1 MQTTTKS
8 ALNAKPRIL
17 IVDDEA
23 DIRQVVTLV
32 LQDAGYVVN
41 SADSTESA
49 RILLKKE
56 HYDAVVTDV
65 KMPGEDGISLL
76 TMIHQEYP
84 ETPVVLMT
92 AYAQLQMAID
102 AIKNGAFDFIQKP
115 FDMDLLR
122 SVVDKA
128 VCHSKQQRME
138 KSRSAGL
145 EEALAARTTELE
157 NAKVELD
164 FAHSKILK
172 AVTCSS
178 QRKDTSPNDSSTTE
192 TIFKIFSRVV

>member
-1 MQTTTKS
+1 MQTINKS

-32 LQDAGYVVN
+32 LQEAGYVVN
-41 SADSTESA
+41 TAESTESA

-76 TMIHQEYP
+76 SMIHQEYP
-84 ETPVVLMT
+84 EIPVVLMT

-115 FDMDLLR
+115 FDLELLKK
-122 SVVDKA
+122 VIDKA
-128 VCHSKQQRME
+128 VSYSKHQRME
-138 KSRSAGL
+138 KIRRSGL
-145 EEALAARTTELE
+145 EESLAARTTELE

-178 QRKDTSPNDSSTTE
+178 HLKDTSPNESSTSE

>member
-1 MQTTTKS
+1 MQTTKKS

-32 LQDAGYVVN
+32 LQEAGYAVN
-41 SADSTESA
+41 TAESTESA
-49 RILLKKE
+49 RILLKNE

-76 TMIHQEYP
+76 SLVHQEYP

-102 AIKNGAFDFIQKP
+102 AIKKGAFDFIQKP
-115 FDMDLLR
+115 FNLDYFKN
-122 SVVDKA
+122 VVDKA
-128 VCHSKQQRME
+128 VNYSKLQRME
-138 KSRSAGL
+138 KNQRDEL
-145 EEALAARTTELE
+145 KEALDARTTELE
-157 NAKVELD
+157 NIRVELD
-164 FAHSKILK
+164 FAHAKILK
-172 AVTCSS
+172 AVTGSS
-178 QRKDTSPNDSSTTE
+178 QRKDTAPSENSTSE
-192 TIFKIFSRVV
+192 TVFKIFSRVV

>member
-1 MQTTTKS
+1 MQTTKKTV
-8 ALNAKPRIL
+8 LNTKPRIL

-32 LQDAGYVVN
+32 LQEAGYSV
-41 SADSTESA
+41 STAESTESA

-76 TMIHQEYP
+76 SMIHQEYP

-115 FDMDLLR
+115 FDMALLN

-128 VCHSKQQRME
+128 VSHSKQQCME
-138 KSRSAGL
+138 KSRRAVL
-145 EEALAARTTELE
+145 EDALAARTTELE

-172 AVTCSS
+172 AVTCRS
-178 QRKDTSPNDSSTTE
+178 QQKNTSPDENRTPE